1 MNLIFAILTL
11 LAGAAC
17 RMYGSRRRLPRR
29 RSKSLGSLEYPSR
42 SGRYFRRVHYRMTGP
57 LDQRA
62 RVRSQHSITDEDGAI
77 WVLEHF
83 DNTVDVLTLYGQT
96 DFGRPAIQEAQL
108 SATVAEDA
116 VCERVEQR

>member
-1 MNLIFAILTL
+1 
-11 LAGAAC
+11 
-17 RMYGSRRRLPRR
+17 
-29 RSKSLGSLEYPSR
+29 
-42 SGRYFRRVHYRMTGP
+42 MTGP

-116 VCERVEQR
+116 VSERVEQR

>member
-1 MNLIFAILTL
+1 
-11 LAGAAC
+11 
-17 RMYGSRRRLPRR
+17 
-29 RSKSLGSLEYPSR
+29 
-42 SGRYFRRVHYRMTGP
+42 MTGP